1 MENEENKHETT
12 EPAPQSNSAQKEGTL
27 TLETFVSELETIK
40 ASIQKRRSETT
51 TLKILFYTGLAVLL
65 FGFVYTSQTLQR
77 AQNQNLES
85 TLSFLQTQVNHP
97 LLLLENKLQ
106 REIQD
111 LEAKMNGE
119 ASPGFHKTIQ
129 NMNQALDQ
137 LKPQTTSLG
146 ILIEKVQRNSNE
158 LSQMVRT
165 LQNQEEAAP
174 PTPTPSGHEEK

>member
-12 EPAPQSNSAQKEGTL
+12 EPAPQSNSVQKEGTL

-40 ASIQKRRSETT
+40 ASIQKTRSETT

-85 TLSFLQTQVNHP
+85 TLSFLQTQVNHT
-97 LLLLENKLQ
+97 LLLLENSLQ
-106 REIQD
+106 RKIQD

-119 ASPGFHKTIQ
+119 SSPGFHKTIQ
-129 NMNQALDQ
+129 TMNQALDQ
-137 LKPQTTSLG
+137 LEPQTTSLG

-158 LSQMVRT
+158 LSQMVGPIQT
-165 LQNQEEAAP
+165 QEDMI
-174 PTPTPSGHEEK
+174 PTPVP

>member
-1 MENEENKHETT
+1 MENEENKHKTT
-12 EPAPQSNSAQKEGTL
+12 EPAPQSNSVQKEGTL

-85 TLSFLQTQVNHP
+85 TLSFLQTQVNHT

-137 LKPQTTSLG
+137 LEPQTTSLG

>member
-1 MENEENKHETT
+1 MENNETKNQT
-12 EPAPQSNSAQKEGTL
+12 TTPQSNLDQEER
-27 TLETFVSELETIK
+27 TLETFAAELETIK

-51 TLKILFYTGLAVLL
+51 TLKILFYTGLTVLL

-85 TLSFLQTQVNHP
+85 TLSFLQTQVNHT

-137 LKPQTTSLG
+137 LEPQTTSLG

>member
-65 FGFVYTSQTLQR
+65 FGFMYTSQTLQR

-85 TLSFLQTQVNHP
+85 TLTFLQGQVNHT
-97 LLLLENKLQ
+97 LLLLENKLH
-106 REIQD
+106 REMRDIT
-111 LEAKMNGE
+111 AKMNGE
-119 ASPGFHKTIQ
+119 SSPGFRKTIQ

-137 LKPQTTSLG
+137 LEPETTSLG
-146 ILIEKVQRNSNE
+146 ILIKKVQRNSNE
-158 LSQMVRT
+158 LSRMVQ
-165 LQNQEEAAP
+165 QNQEAAIP
-174 PTPTPSGHEEK
+174 

>member
-12 EPAPQSNSAQKEGTL
+12 EPAPQSNSVQKEGTL

-51 TLKILFYTGLAVLL
+51 TLKILFYTGLTVLL

-85 TLSFLQTQVNHP
+85 TLSFLQTQVNHT

-129 NMNQALDQ
+129 TMNQALDQ
-137 LKPQTTSLG
+137 LEPQTTSLG

-165 LQNQEEAAP
+165 LQNQEEAP
-174 PTPTPSGHEEK
+174 PLTIP

>member
-12 EPAPQSNSAQKEGTL
+12 EPAPQSNSVQKEGTL

-51 TLKILFYTGLAVLL
+51 TLKILFYTGLTVLL

-85 TLSFLQTQVNHP
+85 TLSFLQSQVNHT
-97 LLLLENKLQ
+97 LLLLENSLQ
-106 REIQD
+106 RKIQD

-119 ASPGFHKTIQ
+119 SSPGFHKTIQ
-129 NMNQALDQ
+129 TMNQALDQ
-137 LKPQTTSLG
+137 LEPQTTSLG

-165 LQNQEEAAP
+165 LQNQEEAP
-174 PTPTPSGHEEK
+174 PLTIP

>member
-1 MENEENKHETT
+1 M
-12 EPAPQSNSAQKEGTL
+12 
-27 TLETFVSELETIK
+27 
-40 ASIQKRRSETT
+40 
-51 TLKILFYTGLAVLL
+51 
-65 FGFVYTSQTLQR
+65 YTSQTLQR

-85 TLSFLQTQVNHP
+85 TLSFLQTQVNHT

-137 LKPQTTSLG
+137 LEPQTTSLG

>member
-1 MENEENKHETT
+1 MENEENKHEPT
-12 EPAPQSNSAQKEGTL
+12 EPAPQSNSVQKEGTL

-51 TLKILFYTGLAVLL
+51 TLKILFYTGLTVLL

-85 TLSFLQTQVNHP
+85 TLSFLQPQVNHT
-97 LLLLENKLQ
+97 LLLLENSLQ
-106 REIQD
+106 RKIQD

-119 ASPGFHKTIQ
+119 SSPGFHKTIQ
-129 NMNQALDQ
+129 TMNQALDQ
-137 LKPQTTSLG
+137 LEPQTTSLG

-165 LQNQEEAAP
+165 LQNQEEAP
-174 PTPTPSGHEEK
+174 PLTIP

>member
-12 EPAPQSNSAQKEGTL
+12 EPAPQSNSVQKDGTL

-51 TLKILFYTGLAVLL
+51 TLKILFYTGLTVLL

-85 TLSFLQTQVNHP
+85 TLSFLQTQVNHT
-97 LLLLENKLQ
+97 LLLLENKLK

-119 ASPGFHKTIQ
+119 SSPGFHKTIQ
-129 NMNQALDQ
+129 TMNQALDQ
-137 LKPQTTSLG
+137 LEPQTTSMG

-158 LSQMVRT
+158 LNQMVRT

>member
-12 EPAPQSNSAQKEGTL
+12 EPAPQSNSVQKEGTL

-51 TLKILFYTGLAVLL
+51 TLKILFYTGLTVLL

-85 TLSFLQTQVNHP
+85 TLTFLQGQVNHT
-97 LLLLENKLQ
+97 LLLLENSLQ
-106 REIQD
+106 RKIQD

-119 ASPGFHKTIQ
+119 SSPGFHKTIQ
-129 NMNQALDQ
+129 TMNQALDQ
-137 LKPQTTSLG
+137 LEPQTTSLG

-165 LQNQEEAAP
+165 LQNQEEAP
-174 PTPTPSGHEEK
+174 PLTIP

>member
-1 MENEENKHETT
+1 MENEKNKHETT
-12 EPAPQSNSAQKEGTL
+12 EQAPKSNSGQKEDTP
-27 TLETFVSELETIK
+27 TLETFASEPKSAPIK
-40 ASIQKRRSETT
+40 SETT
-51 TLKILFYTGLAVLL
+51 TLKILFYTGLTVLL

-85 TLSFLQTQVNHP
+85 TLSFLQSQVNHT

-111 LEAKMNGE
+111 LAAKVDGE
-119 ASPGFHKTIQ
+119 SSPGFHKTIQ

-137 LKPQTTSLG
+137 LEPQTTSLG
-146 ILIEKVQRNSNE
+146 ILIEKVQRNSNK

-165 LQNQEEAAP
+165 LQNQEEEAP
-174 PTPTPSGHEEK
+174 PTPTPSGHEGK

>member
-1 MENEENKHETT
+1 MENEENKHETI

-27 TLETFVSELETIK
+27 PLETFVSELETIK

-85 TLSFLQTQVNHP
+85 TLSFLQTQVNHT

-137 LKPQTTSLG
+137 LEPQTTSLG